1 MRKLLLAAALSF
13 AVLTPLSAPA
23 FAQVKAAPADSPSGT
38 YKLDLSHASVVWR
51 VSHLGLSMYTGRF
64 ADFDAELVWNGE
76 NPSAST
82 VTATIN
88 AASIKTEYPNA
99 ATKDFDKVLATGDKW
114 FNAGAHPTITF
125 TTTSADIGDGKT
137 GTVSGN
143 LTFLGVTKPVTLD
156 VTFNGGM
163 LNMFSQKWALG
174 FSGKTTLTRSDFGMA
189 NLVPNIGDEVE
200 VIIEAE
206 FQRAG

>member
-1 MRKLLLAAALSF
+1 MRQLFVAAALAF
-13 AVLTPLSAPA
+13 AVLGPTSAPA
-23 FAQVKAAPADSPSGT
+23 LAQVKAAPADSPSGT

-51 VSHLGLSMYTGRF
+51 VSHLGLSMYTARF

-88 AASIKTEYPNA
+88 PASIRTEYPDA

-114 FNAGAHPTITF
+114 FNAEAFPKITF
-125 TTTSADIGDGKT
+125 TSTSADIGDGKT
-137 GTVSGN
+137 GTVTGD

-163 LNMFSQKWALG
+163 LNMFSQKWAMG
-174 FSGKTTLTRSDFGMA
+174 FSGKTTLKRSDFGMT
-189 NLVPNIGDEVE
+189 NFIPNIGDDVE